1 MPKFNDSE
9 RNFVTFTTTLHKTM
23 EHLKFCDKAPNQFYA
38 RLTNCRLQG
47 TGTEMT
53 CVEQSNAGMG
63 ARRSSVPTVVTIR
76 LHSYIQSHP
85 PPATT
90 EVDTGCPRKK
100 SIPLFGHPYDSIYL
114 PNFINIKLWPLK

>member
-23 EHLKFCDKAPNQFYA
+23 EHLKFCDKAPHQFYA

-53 CVEQSNAGMG
+53 CVEQSNAQW
-63 ARRSSVPTVVTIR
+63 A
-76 LHSYIQSHP
+76 
-85 PPATT
+85 
-90 EVDTGCPRKK
+90 K
-100 SIPLFGHPYDSIYL
+100 SGFFVQWVYWVYLFSQNTLPLF
-114 PNFINIKLWPLK
+114 NAAMQEQV